1 MNQLTLPLELATT
14 KDANYKNRA
23 INRLTNQDKAFHDW
37 YRFVLSYPAHLVRD
51 YIQDFGLDCNSTL
64 LDPFCGTGTTIVEAK
79 RNHIAGI
86 GIEANPFAHFAG
98 SVKLQWHIDPAG
110 LRNFAHQV
118 AEQTQCLLAQQGIDD
133 QVKFRGNIDA
143 LPLLTLPAE
152 AEKLL
157 IKDSISALPLHKILT
172 LRNCLNQYE
181 TSVFYSHARLALAKT
196 IVFDASNVRFG
207 PEISIGKAKTDVEV
221 IGMWLAEIEQMVKD
235 LSLVAGQVFPP
246 AVVHHADARKLSTL
260 ITPRS
265 VDAVIT
271 SPPYPNEKDYTR
283 TTRLESIILEFVNSN
298 AELRTF
304 KKGLLRSNTRGVYKE
319 DTDDQWVA
327 HHTKINELAAQIEA
341 RRIALNKTSGFER
354 LYAKVTKL
362 YFGGMARHLAE
373 LRTVLRPGA
382 KLAYVVGD
390 QASYLQVLIRTG
402 QLLAE
407 IAEDLGYRVDRIDL
421 FRTRAA
427 TATKTEL
434 REEVVVLEW
443 MG

>member
-1 MNQLTLPLELATT
+1 LNQLTLPFDTTTATT
-14 KDANYKNRA
+14 GNYKDRA
-23 INRLTNQDKAFHDW
+23 INRLTTQDKAFHDW

-51 YIQDFGLDCNSTL
+51 YIHDFGLNGNSTL

-79 RNHIAGI
+79 LNGLTGI
-86 GIEANPFAHFAG
+86 GTEANPFAHFAG
-98 SVKLQWHIDPAG
+98 SVKLQWAINPDD
-110 LRNFAHQV
+110 LRCFAHTV
-118 AEQTQCLLAQQGIDD
+118 AEEALHMLEAQGIQDHAKFHGDVDD
-133 QVKFRGNIDA
+133 
-143 LPLLTLPAE
+143 LSLLTLPQE

-157 IKDSISALPLHKILT
+157 IKDSISPLPLHKILV
-172 LRNCLNQYE
+172 LRTCLEQQQP
-181 TSVFYSHARLALAKT
+181 SIFYHHARLALAKVL
-196 IVFDASNVRFG
+196 VFYASNVRFG
-207 PEISIGKAKTDVEV
+207 PEVSVGKLKFDTEV
-221 IGMWLAEIEQMVKD
+221 VAPWLAEIEQMAKD
-235 LSLVAGQVFPP
+235 LQSVAAQSFP
-246 AVVHHADARKLSTL
+246 ACVVHHADARDLSAL
-260 ITPRS
+260 IAPRS
-265 VDAVIT
+265 VDAIIT

-283 TTRLESIILEFVNSN
+283 TTRLESILLGFVKSK

-327 HHTKINELAAQIEA
+327 HHAKITELAAQIEA
-341 RRIALNKTSGFER
+341 RRIALNKTSGFEK
-354 LYAKVTKL
+354 LYGKVTKL

-373 LRTVLRPGA
+373 LRPLLRPGA

-407 IAEDLGYRVDRIDL
+407 IAEELGYRVERIDL

-434 REEVVVLEW
+434 REEVVILEW
-443 MG
+443 VG

>member
-1 MNQLTLPLELATT
+1 MNQLTLSFDSAIASEV
-14 KDANYKNRA
+14 NYKDRA

-51 YIQDFGLDCNSTL
+51 YIHDFRLDCNSTL

-79 RNHIAGI
+79 LNGIPGI

-98 SVKLQWHIDPAG
+98 SVKLQWEIDAEG
-110 LRNFAHQV
+110 LHCFAHAV
-118 AEQTQCLLAQQGIDD
+118 AQETLHILEQQSIHDP
-133 QVKFRGNIDA
+133 VKFHGNMDE
-143 LPLLTLPAE
+143 LPLLTLPQA

-157 IKDSISALPLHKILT
+157 IKDSISPLPLHKILV
-172 LRNCLNQYE
+172 LRSCLNQYKD
-181 TSVFYSHARLALAKT
+181 SVFYDYARLALAK
-196 IVFDASNVRFG
+196 ILVFCVSNVRFG
-207 PEISIGKAKTDVEV
+207 PEIGVGKAKTDAEV
-221 IGMWLAEIEQMVKD
+221 VAPWLAEIGQMAKD
-235 LSLVAGQVFPP
+235 LRSVAEQSFP
-246 AVVHHADARKLSTL
+246 ASVVHHADARNLSAL
-260 ITPRS
+260 IAPRS

-283 TTRLESIILEFVNSN
+283 TTRLESIILGFINDNV
-298 AELRTF
+298 ELRGF

-327 HHTKINELAAQIEA
+327 HHAKINELAAQMEA
-341 RRIALNKTSGFER
+341 QRIALHKTSGFEK
-354 LYAKVTKL
+354 LYGKVTKL

-373 LRTVLRPGA
+373 LRPVLRPGA

-390 QASYLQVLIRTG
+390 QASYLRVLIRTG

-407 IAEDLGYRVDRIDL
+407 VAEDLGYRVDRIDL

>member
-1 MNQLTLPLELATT
+1 MNQLTLPLDAATT
-14 KDANYKNRA
+14 TEANYKDRT

-51 YIQDFGLDCNSTL
+51 YIHDFGLNKNSVL
-64 LDPFCGTGTTIVEAK
+64 LDPFCGTGTTVVEGK
-79 RNHIAGI
+79 LNGI
-86 GIEANPFAHFAG
+86 RAIGTEANPFAHFAG
-98 SVKLQWHIDPAG
+98 SVKLQWSIDPDELAC
-110 LRNFAHQV
+110 FAYAI
-118 AEQTQCLLAQQGIDD
+118 AEKALDLLAQQGIQDHA
-133 QVKFRGNIDA
+133 KFPGNITD
-143 LPLLTLPAE
+143 LSLLTLPQE

-157 IKDSISALPLHKILT
+157 IKDSISPLPLHKILV
-172 LRNCLNQYE
+172 LRNCLEQQKH
-181 TSVFYSHARLALAKT
+181 SIFYNHACLALAKT
-196 IVFDASNVRFG
+196 LVFGASNVRFG
-207 PEISIGKAKTDVEV
+207 PEIGIGKYKLDAEV
-221 IGMWLAEIEQMVKD
+221 IAPWLAEIEQMAKD
-235 LSLVAGQVFPP
+235 LRSVVEQSFPYC
-246 AVVHHADARKLSTL
+246 VVHQADARSLANL
-260 ITPRS
+260 LQPQS

-283 TTRLESIILEFVNSN
+283 TTRLESVLLGFVKSN
-298 AELRTF
+298 TELRTF

-327 HHTKINELAAQIEA
+327 HHTKINELAAEIEA
-341 RRIALNKTSGFER
+341 RRITLNKTSGFER

-373 LRTVLRPGA
+373 LRPVLKPGA

-390 QASYLQVLIRTG
+390 QASYLQILIRTG
-402 QLLAE
+402 ELLAE
-407 IAEDLGYRVDRIDL
+407 VGEDLGYRVDRIDL

-434 REEVVVLEW
+434 REEVVVFEW

>member
-1 MNQLTLPLELATT
+1 MNQLTLPLDAITATE
-14 KDANYKNRA
+14 ANYKDRA
-23 INRLTNQDKAFHDW
+23 INRLTHQDRAFHDW

-51 YIQDFGLDCNSTL
+51 YINDFGLTRNSVL
-64 LDPFCGTGTTIVEAK
+64 LDPFCGTGTTVVEAK
-79 RNHIAGI
+79 LNGI
-86 GIEANPFAHFAG
+86 PALGTEANPFAHFAG
-98 SVKLQWHIDPAG
+98 SVKLQWDLDPDE
-110 LRNFAHQV
+110 LCCFAHTV
-118 AEQTQCLLAQQGIDD
+118 AQQARRVLEQQGIPD
-133 QVKFRGNIDA
+133 QIKFQGNLVD
-143 LPLLTLPAE
+143 LPLMTLSPE
-152 AEKLL
+152 EEKLL
-157 IKDSISALPLHKILT
+157 IKGSISPLPLHKILV
-172 LRNCLNQYE
+172 LRHCLEQQQ
-181 TSVFYSHARLALAKT
+181 SSRFYSHARLALAKVL
-196 IVFDASNVRFG
+196 VFQASNVRFG
-207 PEISIGKAKTDVEV
+207 PEVSVGKCKSDAEV
-221 IGMWLAEIEQMVKD
+221 ITPWLAEVEQMAKD
-235 LSLVAGQVFPP
+235 LRMVAGQPFPP
-246 AVVHHADARKLSTL
+246 CVVHHGDARALTTW
-260 ITPRS
+260 IEPQS

-283 TTRLESIILEFVNSN
+283 TTRLESVLLGFVKSN
-298 AELRTF
+298 TELRSF

-327 HHTKINELAAQIEA
+327 HHRKVHELAEAIEA
-341 RRIALNKTSGFER
+341 RRIALHKTSGFEK

-407 IAEDLGYRVDRIDL
+407 IGEDLGYRVDRIDL